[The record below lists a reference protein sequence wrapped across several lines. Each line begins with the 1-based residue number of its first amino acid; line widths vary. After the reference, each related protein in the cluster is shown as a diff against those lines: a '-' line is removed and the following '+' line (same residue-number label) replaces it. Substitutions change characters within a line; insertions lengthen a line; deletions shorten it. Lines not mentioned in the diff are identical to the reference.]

1 MPTFF
6 KTPADFRQWLK
17 QNHARASELLV
28 GFYKKDS
35 GTPSMT
41 WPQSVDEALCFG
53 WIDGVRRSLGPIS
66 YTIRFTPRKPAST
79 WSAVNIGRVKVLS
92 AEGRMARPGI
102 TAFQA
107 RSEKKSVIYAYEQ
120 KHAEL
125 DPASLKRFR
134 RNKTAWDFFQAQPPG
149 YRKLVTWRIVSAKR
163 AETRLKRLEQLIADS
178 ARGRRS

>member
-6 KTPADFRQWLK
+6 KTPPDFRKWLK
-17 QNHARASELLV
+17 QNHAGAAELLV

-35 GTPSMT
+35 GQPSIT

-53 WIDGVRRSLGPIS
+53 WIDGVRRGLDEVS
-66 YTIRFTPRKPAST
+66 YTIRFTPRKPTST
-79 WSAVNIGRVKVLS
+79 WSAINIGRVKVLS
-92 AEGRMARPGI
+92 AEGRMAPAGI
-102 TAFQA
+102 KAFQS

-120 KHAEL
+120 KQAEF
-125 DPASLKRFR
+125 DPESLKRFR
-134 RNKTAWDFFQAQPPG
+134 LNKAAWDFFQAQPPG

-163 AETRLKRLEQLIADS
+163 PETRRKRLEQLITDS